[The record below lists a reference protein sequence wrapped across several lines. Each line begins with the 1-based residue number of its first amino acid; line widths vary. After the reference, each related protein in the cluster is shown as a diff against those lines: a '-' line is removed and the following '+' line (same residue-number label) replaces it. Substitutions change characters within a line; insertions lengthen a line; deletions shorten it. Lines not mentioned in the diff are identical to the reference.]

1 MVRPTRPLLQCV
13 NRIQLEP
20 NSQRKLTPPNI
31 HGLGKTMPYLLRTAG
46 DTFQVVNKVTG
57 AVEAAYTSH
66 SKAVKDIR
74 RRYAEENRGKVHPWL
89 NINQNM

>member
-1 MVRPTRPLLQCV
+1 MGVRKENLV
-13 NRIQLEP
+13 
-20 NSQRKLTPPNI
+20 
-31 HGLGKTMPYLLRTAG
+31 PYLLRTAG

-89 NINQNM
+89 NVNQNM